1 MISDEKKI
9 ITPPDYDYSRG
20 FKILLVDFEW
30 PNITN
35 VTEAMKTLPGPM
47 TLFLYGSNDSDPKW
61 CIAQAK
67 QCNSVLLNMT
77 HIGNCETLKG
87 YLMGEPNV
95 YSFGNHYLKDVFQ
108 RNVLDSLSWLAIQ
121 YEQWHRIN
129 EVKNVNVEA

>member
-1 MISDEKKI
+1 MQENKKI
-9 ITPPDYDYSRG
+9 ITAPDLDYTHA

-30 PNITN
+30 TDITDI
-35 VTEAMKTLPGPM
+35 TEAVKKLDGPV
-47 TLFLYGSNDSDPKW
+47 TIFLYGSKDDNPEW

-67 QCNSVLLNMT
+67 QCSSTLMNMI

-87 YLMGEPNV
+87 FLMREPTV
-95 YSFGNHYLKDVFQ
+95 YTLGTHKLDHLFQ
-108 RNVLDSLSWLAIQ
+108 RKVLDSMSWLAIQ